1 MDIHRSM
8 ELNAF
13 EDFPSLFNPFMGDTY
28 TAPPAYIYGMPWS
41 MNIYDNKKKMV
52 VAFAKL
58 GL

>member
-28 TAPPAYIYGMPWS
+28 TAPVIIYLS
-41 MNIYDNKKKMV
+41 FYKYNKIYFSLLIFMEC
-52 VAFAKL
+52 L